1 MHQVIIDALPE
12 FMTDRGVALFDS
24 LLATSVTGILILVA
38 RKASKARFMVRYSL
52 RARLMAALVIL
63 ACICSVGIC
72 FNLNFI
78 VLIAFSFLGF
88 SILVWWILR
97 DLSRVGITNAFQTTA
112 QGISATESLKQVKH
126 DLAFLGIGAKKLT
139 DTPEFESMIRR
150 CKAAGGGLKFLL
162 SGPDN
167 PALEIM
173 AKRNGRNDLT
183 YRSRVKESI
192 REIVTRAEASGV
204 DFEIRLY
211 ELDQEIALPHFRLM
225 FIDQRLCIF
234 SQLLWSA
241 NEGLDN
247 PQLILR
253 PNADSAES
261 SLYQGYR
268 KYFDDLWNLESTKK
282 VTPEL
287 IAGWPA

>member
-1 MHQVIIDALPE
+1 MDELITNVLPGFLKDRSLAL
-12 FMTDRGVALFDS
+12 LDS
-24 LLATSVTGILILVA
+24 LLAASVTGILILVG
-38 RKASKARFMVRYSL
+38 RRLSKTKFMIRYSL
-52 RARLMAALVIL
+52 RARMLAAISIL
-63 ACICSVGIC
+63 AAICLVGIC
-72 FNLNFI
+72 IKLNSMVIITF
-78 VLIAFSFLGF
+78 AFSGF
-88 SILVWWILR
+88 AILVWWILK

-112 QGISATESLKQVKH
+112 QGISASESLRQVNR

-139 DTPEFESMIRR
+139 DTPEFEDMIRR
-150 CKAAGGGLKFLL
+150 CKAAGGELKFLL
-162 SGPDN
+162 SSPDN
-167 PALEIM
+167 PALETM
-173 AKRNGRNDLT
+173 AQRNNRNDLT

-192 REIVTRAEASGV
+192 REIFTRANACGV
-204 DFEIRLY
+204 KFEIRLY

-225 FIDQRLCIF
+225 FIDQKLCVF
-234 SQLLWSA
+234 SQLLWSV

-253 PNADSAES
+253 PNTNRAES

-268 KYFDDLWNLESTKK
+268 KYFDDLWNLETTKK